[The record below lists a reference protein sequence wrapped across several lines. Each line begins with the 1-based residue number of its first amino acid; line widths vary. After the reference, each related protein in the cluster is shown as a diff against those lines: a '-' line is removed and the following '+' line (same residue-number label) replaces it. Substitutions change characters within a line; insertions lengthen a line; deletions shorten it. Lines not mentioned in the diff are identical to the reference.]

1 MIINQPLKKEI
12 NVRED
17 ITTHVIR
24 VSCLKMKPRVIKW
37 TQHRLSDVLQT
48 TKKIQRYS
56 SYKALDQILSKMLS
70 PIEIIFKIV
79 KNISRLNIERLNSF
93 SRPKRIVSSL
103 TKIFR
108 KLLLLFFIYFQ
119 PSELDF
125 EF

>member
-1 MIINQPLKKEI
+1 M
-12 NVRED
+12 
-17 ITTHVIR
+17 
-24 VSCLKMKPRVIKW
+24 IKW

-125 EF
+125 